1 MERSVRYVKEDFL
14 YGDHF
19 VAAGDVQRR
28 SVTWLNDVAN
38 VRTHSV
44 TKQRPVDMFEAER
57 PLLSQRYAI
66 VDQTK
71 RPVDKT
77 GLLSFEGNKYSA
89 PSVYQRRDV
98 AVESSERLWTKVF
111 LTKQRDRRNERL
123 ETAL

>member
-1 MERSVRYVKEDFL
+1 
-14 YGDHF
+14 
-19 VAAGDVQRR
+19 
-28 SVTWLNDVAN
+28 
-38 VRTHSV
+38 
-44 TKQRPVDMFEAER
+44 MFEAER

-89 PSVYQRRDV
+89 PSVYQRGDV